1 MTSSAGEDL
10 GWAVPPYAVSLR
22 HVVPTALASL
32 GLAPGSCGGPE
43 QIPAPLPPARR
54 AVVVLADGL
63 GELQLRRRAGHAPV
77 LRAMEPV
84 VAEAR
89 CGFPSTTAVS
99 LASLGTGLLAGEH
112 GLVGWHALVPSA
124 DRLVNHLSWE
134 DGPDPQTWQPHPT
147 LFERASAAGVRVTMV
162 GPAKFAGSGLTRAVL
177 RGARAVPA
185 LDPEEAVRATAA
197 ALQGPGPALV
207 YLYWGDIDRTGHV
220 HGPDGWQWTEQL
232 ELLDDTLADL
242 LEAVPTDTLVTVTAD
257 HGMVHAPHELRLDL
271 AVQAELARGI
281 RHLGGEPRGP
291 QPHCRP
297 GAVDDVHATWT
308 EVLDGRALVLTRAQA
323 VDAGW
328 FGPVEPQALP
338 RIGDLVVAMRGRHTV
353 LDSRALRPQVL
364 TLVGQHGSLTDEE
377 TLVPWRWALT

>member
-1 MTSSAGEDL
+1 M
-10 GWAVPPYAVSLR
+10 
-22 HVVPTALASL
+22 
-32 GLAPGSCGGPE
+32 
-43 QIPAPLPPARR
+43 
-54 AVVVLADGL
+54 
-63 GELQLRRRAGHAPV
+63 
-77 LRAMEPV
+77 
-84 VAEAR
+84 
-89 CGFPSTTAVS
+89 
-99 LASLGTGLLAGEH
+99 
-112 GLVGWHALVPSA
+112 
-124 DRLVNHLSWE
+124 
-134 DGPDPQTWQPHPT
+134 
-147 LFERASAAGVRVTMV
+147 
-162 GPAKFAGSGLTRAVL
+162 
-177 RGARAVPA
+177 
-185 LDPEEAVRATAA
+185 
-197 ALQGPGPALV
+197 
-207 YLYWGDIDRTGHV
+207 
-220 HGPDGWQWTEQL
+220 
-232 ELLDDTLADL
+232 
-242 LEAVPTDTLVTVTAD
+242 PTDTLVTVTAD